1 MANLIKDLE
10 SLLNKNITPNLFPV
24 KKGNVISIDKYNCMP
39 TKNGYKVV
47 DTSNKTIVAET
58 FTKTAA
64 LAIAKTISAKKNF
77 TKRILELD
85 KVIEKHY
92 NDCVFYKHT
101 LKKSRDQQK
110 LEATQTRYDISRNI
124 TRHAKARL
132 DNFLLR

>member
-10 SLLNKNITPNLFPV
+10 YLLNKNITPSLFPV
-24 KKGNVISIDKYNCMP
+24 KKGNVISIDKYKCIP
-39 TKNGYKVV
+39 TKIGFKVV

-64 LAIAKTISAKKNF
+64 LAIAKNISAKKNS

-101 LKKSRDQQK
+101 LEKSQDQQK
-110 LEATQTRYDISRNI
+110 IQATQTRYDISRNI